1 MLPVDYL
8 MVLVSDM
15 DRSVDFY
22 QNKIGLRLL
31 TRSDG
36 WSEFDA
42 GTTRL
47 ALHGGGAPPQATD
60 GPTDGERTAGQC
72 SLGFNVA
79 DVDRTYQ
86 ELKAKG
92 VEFDLP
98 PEDRFQRIRL
108 AVAHDPDGLT
118 LSFRQRLVA
127 SASEPSRR
135 QDASPS
141 SL

>member
-1 MLPVDYL
+1 MMPVDYL

-22 QNKIGLRLL
+22 ENKIGLRLL
-31 TRSDG
+31 SRSDG

-47 ALHGGGAPPQATD
+47 ALHGGGTPPKTSEASS
-60 GPTDGERTAGQC
+60 DGERTAGQC
-72 SLGFNVA
+72 SLGFNVT
-79 DVDRTYQ
+79 DVDRTYR
-86 ELKAKG
+86 ELRAKG

-118 LSFRQRLVA
+118 LSFRQRLTTPA
-127 SASEPSRR
+127 GAP
-135 QDASPS
+135 PPG
-141 SL
+141 

>member
-1 MLPVDYL
+1 MGAVDYL

-22 QNKIGLRLL
+22 ENKLGLRLL
-31 TRSDG
+31 SRSEM

-47 ALHGGGAPPQATD
+47 ALHGGGTPANPSDPL
-60 GPTDGERTAGQC
+60 PDGERIAGQC

-79 DVDRTYQ
+79 DVDRTYR
-86 ELKAKG
+86 ELRAKG

-98 PEDRFQRIRL
+98 PEDRLPRIRL
-108 AVAHDPDGLT
+108 AVAHDPDGVS
-118 LSFRQRLVA
+118 LSFRQRLTSPVA
-127 SASEPSRR
+127 GDP
-135 QDASPS
+135 PKG
-141 SL
+141 